1 MSTDRDKDAA
11 ALCPEGAP
19 QAEKTAMPAK
29 GEAAPAVSPAEGSK
43 AAAPAAVRER
53 SEDVRNELMR
63 LLEES
68 GKPYQIDRIR
78 AAVDYATAAHE
89 GQRRW
94 SGEEYICHP
103 LHVAC
108 ILVEMGMDS
117 DSVIAGL
124 LHDVVED
131 TGVELAEIAGR
142 FGDSVAM
149 LVDGVTKITKMNFS
163 TREEQQ
169 AENVRKMLLAM
180 SQDIRVMIIKLA
192 DRLHNMRTSDGW
204 APQKRRDKARET
216 LDIYAPLAHRL
227 GIRAVK
233 EELEDLSL
241 KILDPVAYKE
251 IEDDLGLRAEE
262 RSAFRDS
269 IQERIR
275 ERLAEYHLTA
285 QLSAR
290 VKSIAGIYRKMYIQ
304 GHAFDEIYD
313 IYAVR
318 VIVDTVNDC
327 YNVLGLIHEMFRPL
341 PNRFKDYISTPK
353 PNMYQSLH
361 TTVVSKEKIPFEVQ
375 IRTWEMHYTAE
386 YGIAAHWKYKLGIQK
401 QDKLDDRLAWV
412 RQFIENQKDVDDAED
427 IVRSIKTDLDIE
439 DVFVFTPKGDVTTL
453 PVGSTVIDFA
463 YAIHSAVGNRM
474 VGAKVDGRIV
484 PLDYRV
490 KTGEIVEVLTS
501 SADRGPSRDWL
512 NIVHTG
518 EAPNKIRSWFKRERR
533 EENIQQGRA
542 ELERELSRNLIRL
555 PEDKMAAFLAEQCK
569 RQHCATL
576 DDFYAAIG
584 YGGVLLSRL
593 MPRMR
598 EEYARIQREEQIAAG
613 DHVAATL
620 TPAARTAKNTGG
632 VTVEGMDGCLVKFA
646 QCCNPVPGDPII
658 GFITRGYGVS
668 IHRRDCPNVPRVP
681 EDGPDRERWV
691 RVQWQTDQRADFHAN
706 LRIRAHESD
715 GLLLRLATLL
725 SSMHVPMH
733 SLNARET
740 DDGGAVVT
748 MTVAVN
754 GVEHL
759 QSVMDKIRRIENVD
773 SVERAGT

>member
-1 MSTDRDKDAA
+1 MG
-11 ALCPEGAP
+11 CPEKS
-19 QAEKTAMPAK
+19 ELII
-29 GEAAPAVSPAEGSK
+29 
-43 AAAPAAVRER
+43 ER
-53 SEDVRNELMR
+53 
-63 LLEES
+63 LETLIADS
-68 GKPYQIDRIR
+68 DKPYDLVRIR
-78 AAVDYATAAHE
+78 DAIALSVRAHD
-89 GQRRW
+89 GQRRY
-94 SGEEYICHP
+94 SGEEYVCHP

-117 DSVIAGL
+117 DAIVAAL

-131 TGVELAEIAGR
+131 TGIELSEISEK
-142 FGDSVAM
+142 FGDSVAL
-149 LVDGVTKITKMNFS
+149 LVDGVTKITKMSFS

-180 SQDIRVMIIKLA
+180 SQDVRVMIIKLA

-204 APQKRRDKARET
+204 EPQKRRDKARET
-216 LDIYAPLAHRL
+216 MDIYAPLAHRL

-241 KILDPVAYKE
+241 RILDPVAYKE
-251 IEDDLGLRAEE
+251 IEDNLAMRKEE
-262 RSAFRDS
+262 RTEFLKD

-275 ERLAEYHLTA
+275 TRLMEFDIRPQMAG
-285 QLSAR
+285 R
-290 VKSIAGIYRKMYIQ
+290 VKSHAGIYRKMYIQ
-304 GHAFDEIYD
+304 GRSFDEIFD

-318 VIVDTVNDC
+318 VIVDSVNDC

-401 QDKLDDRLAWV
+401 KDKLEERLAWV
-412 RQFIENQKDVDDAED
+412 RQFIENQSDVDDAED

-439 DVFVFTPKGDVTTL
+439 DVFVFTPKGDVITL

-463 YAIHSAVGNRM
+463 YAIHTAVGNRM

-490 KTGEIVEVLTS
+490 KTGEIVEVLTT
-501 SADRGPSRDWL
+501 SAADHGPSRDWL

-518 EAPNKIRSWFKRERR
+518 EARNKIRNWFKRERR

-555 PEDKMAAFLAEQCK
+555 SEERMEAFLMAQCRK
-569 RQHCATL
+569 QRLDTL

-593 MPRMR
+593 MPRIR
-598 EEYARIQREEQIAAG
+598 EEYARMQREEQTAASP
-613 DHVAATL
+613 AKML
-620 TPAARTAKNTGG
+620 TPSTRKSSSNGG
-632 VTVEGMDGCLVKFA
+632 VIIDGMDNCLVKFA

-668 IHRRDCPNVPRVP
+668 IHRRDCTNVPRVLEEAP
-681 EDGPDRERWV
+681 NRERWV
-691 RVQWQTDQRADFHAN
+691 WVHWEESPKADFHTT
-706 LRIRAHESD
+706 LRITAHD
-715 GLLLRLATLL
+715 GTNLMLKVSTLL
-725 SSMHVPMH
+725 AGMHVPVH
-733 SLNARET
+733 SVNARDTENN
-740 DDGGAVVT
+740 GAV
-748 MTVAVN
+748 MTLTIDVN
-754 GVEHL
+754 SVEHL
-759 QSVMDKIRRIENVD
+759 QSVIDKFMAIDGVD
-773 SVERAGT
+773 SVERASV